1 MIMII
6 YIKCVDRTEAPRY
19 LKVTSAESADWANL
33 GWWEREKCY
42 YFVLPLGGFSVN
54 GLLAVA

>member
-1 MIMII
+1 M
-6 YIKCVDRTEAPRY
+6 
-19 LKVTSAESADWANL
+19 KVTSAESADWANL